1 METLLALIAILAFL
15 PQSGSSQ
22 PSPRKALPKA
32 PLVLAPLPELDAVA
46 PAQSRYRLIAKF
58 TDSLRVRAT
67 PTGGLRSESN
77 ASLTAVEELAR
88 SLAMSF
94 SPLIASSEALL
105 SALEARAQSR
115 SFVAQPDLAGMVIV
129 ELPAADGAALLA
141 AGEALQR
148 LPEIEFAYVQTLGV
162 PPPGD
167 IAPPTPDHVGLQTY
181 RGPNPGM
188 NVDQAWLLG
197 LKGAGRRLSDCEYGW
212 NAAHEDLN
220 DLVIHPEPGQTPHPS
235 VAANGWDEH
244 GTAVLGETSA
254 VVNAYGCSGMA
265 SDASVYTFPE
275 WTIEGGSR
283 RVTAITNAIA
293 GSAVGDVVLLEMQAV
308 GAGGGYGPAELDP
321 AVWTVCKV
329 GTDAGV
335 IVVGAAGNGDQNL
348 DSGPYAPY
356 MAWGDSGAILV
367 GAGTPDLG
375 HHKQDF
381 STYGSRVNVQGWG
394 SNAFSL
400 GYGNVFQYGGDKN
413 QRYTYFSGTS
423 SASPFI
429 ASACTLLE
437 QRAQQV
443 LGAPLAPLELRN
455 LLVSTG
461 IPQGSGGHIGP
472 LPNLPVAIAG
482 ICSQPETYCTAK
494 TTSGLTLPAISW
506 TGTPSQAANNL
517 VVTLSDAVPNKTGLV
532 FWGPQP
538 ASAPFQGGFLCVG
551 GSTARGPA
559 TVISSTGAA
568 STAIAISAPMVG
580 TTSYYQWWFRD
591 PASPSTTGLSD
602 GLQVIFCP

>member
-1 METLLALIAILAFL
+1 MDALLSLFATLALLF
-15 PQSGSSQ
+15 QSATPP
-22 PSPRKALPKA
+22 PSPRKTLPKA
-32 PLVLAPLPELDAVA
+32 PLVLRPLSMAETAPDAQ
-46 PAQSRYRLIAKF
+46 PRYRLIAKF

-77 ASLTAVEELAR
+77 ASLAAVEELAR
-88 SLAMSF
+88 SRAMSF
-94 SPLIASSEALL
+94 SPLIAASESLL
-105 SALEARAQSR
+105 SALEARAESR
-115 SFVAQPDLAGMVIV
+115 SLVAQPDLAGMAIV

-148 LPEIEFAYVQTLGV
+148 LAEVEFAYVQTLGV

-167 IAPPTPDHVGLQTY
+167 IAPPTPDHVVLQTY

-188 NVDQAWLLG
+188 NVDQAWVLG
-197 LKGAGRRLSDCEYGW
+197 LKGAGMRLSDCEYGW
-212 NAAHEDLN
+212 NSAHEDLN
-220 DLVIHPEPGQTPHPS
+220 DLLIHAEPGQTPHPN
-235 VAANGWDEH
+235 VAALGLDEH

-265 SDASVYTFPE
+265 SEASVYTFSE
-275 WTIEGGSR
+275 WTIEGGFR

-293 GSAVGDVVLLEMQAV
+293 GSAVGDVVLLEMQDV
-308 GAGGGYGPAELDP
+308 GAGGSYGPAELDP

-335 IVVGAAGNGDQNL
+335 IVVAAAGNGDQDL
-348 DSGPYAPY
+348 DSAPYAPY

-367 GAGTPDLG
+367 GAGTPDPG
-375 HHKQDF
+375 HHKLDF

-394 SNAFSL
+394 LDAFSI
-400 GYGNVFQYGGDKN
+400 GYGDAFEYGGDKN

-429 ASACTLLE
+429 ASACILLE
-437 QRAQQV
+437 QRAKQV
-443 LGAPLAPLELRN
+443 LGSPLAPLELRS
-455 LLVSTG
+455 LLMATG

-472 LPNLPVAIAG
+472 LPDLPVAIAG
-482 ICSQPETYCTAK
+482 ICVRPETYCTAK
-494 TTSGLTLPAISW
+494 TTSALTLPGINW
-506 TGTPSQAANNL
+506 TGTPSQGANDL
-517 VVTLSDAVPNKTGLV
+517 VVTLSNAVPDKTGLV

-551 GSTARGPA
+551 GGAIRGPA
-559 TVISSTGAA
+559 TVISSAGTA
-568 STAIAISAPMVG
+568 STAIAISATMIG

-591 PASPSTTGLSD
+591 PDSPSTTGLSD
-602 GLQVIFCP
+602 GLRVTFCL